1 MDCLS
6 FSLKIAD
13 LDSKTLSR
21 GKLGIHLS
29 LEVRGVDLN
38 IGNAVD
44 DRGNLTRAA
53 TKFALDIGN
62 LDLEV
67 RNISLNLDISLFNI
81 LNINLDALRV
91 ILKHY
96 KTIFQFLAITLSN
109 ANDSLDSCN
118 THIEIIDLNGKVC
131 LVLLNDLHLTFD
143 DSSVFLDV
151 GDINLD

>member
-1 MDCLS
+1 
-6 FSLKIAD
+6 
-13 LDSKTLSR
+13 
-21 GKLGIHLS
+21 
-29 LEVRGVDLN
+29 
-38 IGNAVD
+38 
-44 DRGNLTRAA
+44 LTRAA
-53 TKFALDIGN
+53 TKFTLDIGN

-81 LNINLDALRV
+81 FNINLDALRV

-96 KTIFQFLAITLSN
+96 KTIFQFLAITLAN